1 MRLPAPLARREV
13 LRLPLAL
20 AAVLGPFPS
29 LPAHAISATTMS
41 GKSKP
46 ELGMILVDAAKQT
59 GASITADAVLPSGK
73 IASISYESKFP
84 LASGGY
90 YDVETMATSGGDG
103 AFVQIATPPSGD
115 LASQKKDWFLQA
127 ICGVTGR
134 YGSYGAPTDAKVLAD
149 DKSSGTRMLDIS
161 FTVLSPSMA
170 EIPRRA
176 VVSATQP
183 AGSKEIVML
192 VSGCSATTW
201 KKGGEA
207 AARSAASSF
216 KVSTRPSDLKYAAY
230 TDYRFGKTSGPSNM
244 SSRNDDMIAIENG
257 SQKGAFGF

>member
-161 FTVLSPSMA
+161 FTVRQFPAETLSLALALALALARARARARALSLALALSVGVAPS
-170 EIPRRA
+170 R
-176 VVSATQP
+176 
-183 AGSKEIVML
+183 
-192 VSGCSATTW
+192 CSAPAW
-201 KKGGEA
+201 PRSRA
-207 AARSAASSF
+207 A
-216 KVSTRPSDLKYAAY
+216 PW
-230 TDYRFGKTSGPSNM
+230 
-244 SSRNDDMIAIENG
+244 
-257 SQKGAFGF
+257 

>member
-29 LPAHAISATTMS
+29 LPAQAISATTMS

-46 ELGMILVDAAKQT
+46 ELGMILVDEPKQT
-59 GASITADAVLPSGK
+59 GASISAEAVLP
-73 IASISYESKFP
+73 
-84 LASGGY
+84 GGY
-90 YDVETMATSGGDG
+90 YDVETMASEGGDG
-103 AFVQIATPPSGD
+103 AFVQIATAKGD
-115 LASQKKDWFLQA
+115 LASLKKDFFLQT
-127 ICGVTGR
+127 ICSVTGR

-149 DKSSGTRMLDIS
+149 DKGSGTRMLDIS

-176 VVSATQP
+176 VVSATQV
-183 AGSKEIVML
+183 GSEVVML
-192 VSGCSATTW
+192 VSGCSASKW

-207 AARSAASSF
+207 AAREAASSF
-216 KVSTRPSDLKYAAY
+216 KVSTRATDLKYAAS
-230 TDYRFGKTSGPSNM
+230 TDYRYGKTSGPSNM
-244 SSRNDDMIAIENG
+244 SSRNDDMIALENG
-257 SQKGAFGF
+257 SNRGAFGF

>member
-1 MRLPAPLARREV
+1 MRLPSPIARREV

-46 ELGMILVDAAKQT
+46 ELGMILVDEPKQT
-59 GASITADAVLPSGK
+59 GASISAEAVLPGGK
-73 IASISYESKFP
+73 VASVSYQSKFP
-84 LASGGY
+84 LVSGGY
-90 YDVETMATSGGDG
+90 YDVETMATEGGDG
-103 AFVQIATPPSGD
+103 AFVQIATAKGD
-115 LASQKKDWFLQA
+115 LASLKKDWFLQA

-149 DKSSGTRMLDIS
+149 DKGSGTRMLDIS

-170 EIPRRA
+170 EIQRRA

-183 AGSKEIVML
+183 AGSSEVVML
-192 VSGCSATTW
+192 VSGCSASRW

-207 AARSAASSF
+207 AARGAASSF
-216 KVSTRPSDLKYAAY
+216 KVSTRATDLKYTASS
-230 TDYRFGKTSGPSNM
+230 DYRYGKTSGPSNM
-244 SSRNDDMIAIENG
+244 SSRNDDMIALENG
-257 SQKGAFGF
+257 STRGAFGF

>member
-13 LRLPLAL
+13 LRMPLAL
-20 AAVLGPFPS
+20 AAVLVAPFPS

-46 ELGMILVDAAKQT
+46 ELGMILVDAPKQEK
-59 GASITADAVLPSGK
+59 GGSISAEAVLPSGK
-73 IASISYESKFP
+73 VASISYESKFS
-84 LASGGY
+84 LVSGGY
-90 YDVETMATSGGDG
+90 YDVESMATDGGDG
-103 AFVQIATPPSGD
+103 AFVQIATAKGD
-115 LASQKKDWFLQA
+115 LASLKKDFFLQA
-127 ICGVTGR
+127 ICSVTGR
-134 YGSYGAPTDAKVLAD
+134 YGSYGAPIDGKVLSD
-149 DKSSGTRMLDIS
+149 DKGTGTRMLDIS

-176 VVSATQP
+176 VVSATQQ
-183 AGSKEIVML
+183 GDQIVML
-192 VSGCSATTW
+192 VSGCSATKW

-216 KVSTRPSDLKYAAY
+216 KVSTRASDLKYAAY

-257 SQKGAFGF
+257 SQKGMFGM